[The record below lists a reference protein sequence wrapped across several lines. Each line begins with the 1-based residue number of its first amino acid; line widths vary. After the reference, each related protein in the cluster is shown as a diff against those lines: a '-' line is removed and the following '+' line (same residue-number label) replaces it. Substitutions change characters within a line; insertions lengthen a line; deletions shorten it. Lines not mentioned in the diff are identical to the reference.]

1 MIGATIGRPPAN
13 RLLELALFHGE
24 RFIGGGNRP
33 VRLSDPDTFWF
44 VVKGSVDVFATQL
57 GDDGV
62 PSDFKHVLRAG
73 PGRLLFPAPEAAEMG
88 ALVAK
93 GLPDSELRRIP
104 VSDLVNNDLGKE
116 IVEQAN
122 FWISEF
128 SESVARNVTF
138 RPRIEWNITPGAV
151 VEAAAGATISPH
163 HAVVWVSSEDG
174 RLLYLSTE
182 YLEEPGTGLVP
193 VTAASWVLQSRTGS
207 VKAASTEE
215 LHQQGLLLEG
225 LQEFNRLAMRAN
237 LTNQALLL
245 ADLSN
250 LQTASA
256 RHHQR
261 SEELARLNLF
271 GLRDGDLGQGDDGSS
286 LLRALEWI
294 GRHEGIAFRSP
305 QREQRGASDEEE
317 AALNDILS
325 ASGVRARRVSLGDR
339 HRWWLSDSG
348 AMLASLREDG
358 SPVALIPGSSG
369 RYRMVNPQSGGSV
382 PVTAR
387 RAHSLEQTAWF
398 FYCPLPGELATRAGP
413 LLRLSFAQI
422 WGDLARLLGAGLL
435 SGLAS
440 LAPAVFLGVF
450 ASHVLPSGDART
462 LAMLALALVLIGLNF
477 ALLQMMK
484 GTAMMRL
491 EARAAARISAALWD
505 RMLVLPSR
513 FFRRWTV
520 GDLGNRAMGF
530 HHLRNQVA
538 GVVGGTLLSLIF
550 LLPTFPLMFLYDSA
564 LGWLGLGLGSISL
577 AVTLYFGLRQLP
589 HHRQVLAAS
598 RELAGVLIQLI
609 GGIAKL
615 RSSGAEGSAFAIWAA
630 NYRQQKRVEMRLGAL
645 NDHLVAF
652 TSAAPFFAMAALLAV
667 ALPRIDQGL
676 SIGGFMVIY
685 AAFMIFYAAVTQFG
699 LSFSAMAAVVP
710 AVEQALPILRERPKS
725 VAAAPLM
732 LELQGELSVDH
743 VTFRYSDDGPIILQ
757 DVSLYARP
765 GEFIALVGESGS
777 GKSTLLRIALGL
789 ESPLSGA
796 VYYDGHDLER
806 INRRAIRDGVGFV
819 VQDAS
824 LRPQTVLD
832 NIIGTGDDLTEE
844 DAWRAARLASVDQ
857 DIRAMPMGM
866 HTITS
871 ESSAA
876 FSGGQAQRIMLA
888 AALVRS
894 PSVLLLDEATNWLD
908 NETQTRVMEEIE
920 GLSVTRIVSAHRL
933 STIQRADRIY
943 VLQGGTIVQQ
953 GSFDDLLAE
962 EGIFRNMALRQMT

>member
-1 MIGATIGRPPAN
+1 MNGMTTGRSPAD

-24 RFIGGGNRP
+24 TFIGGGNRP

-44 VVKGSVDVFATQL
+44 VVKGAVDVFATKL

-62 PSDFKHVLRAG
+62 PSDFRHMLRAG
-73 PGRLLFPAPEAAEMG
+73 PGRLLFPAPEAAGLG

-93 GLPDSELRRIP
+93 GLPDSELRRIA
-104 VSDLVNNDLGKE
+104 VTDLVNNDLATE

-122 FWISEF
+122 HWVSEF

-138 RPRIEWNITPGAV
+138 RPRIEWNITPGTV
-151 VEAAAGATISPH
+151 GEAIAGTTISPH
-163 HAVVWVSSEDG
+163 DAVVWVSSKDG
-174 RLLYLSTE
+174 RLLYLATE
-182 YLEEPGTGLVP
+182 DLEQSGNGLVP
-193 VTAASWVLQSRTGS
+193 VTASSWVLQSRTGS

-215 LHQQGLLLEG
+215 LHQAGLLLEA
-225 LQEFNRLAMRAN
+225 LKEFNQLAMRAD

-261 SEELARLNLF
+261 SEERARLNLL
-271 GLRDGDLGQGDDGSS
+271 GLRDGDLRQGDDGSD

-294 GRHEGIAFRSP
+294 GRHEGIVFRSP
-305 QREQRGASDEEE
+305 QRERRGASDETDTT
-317 AALNDILS
+317 LNDILS
-325 ASGVRARRVSLGDR
+325 ASGIHARRVSLRDR

-358 SPVALIPGSSG
+358 SPVALIPGPSG
-369 RYRMVNPQSGGSV
+369 RYRMVNPQTGSFA

-387 RAHSLEQTAWF
+387 RAHGLEQTAWF
-398 FYCPLPGELATRAGP
+398 FYCPLPEELTTKAGP
-413 LLRLSFAQI
+413 LLRLSFTQI

-450 ASHVLPSGDART
+450 ASHVLPSGDVRM

-484 GTAMMRL
+484 GTAVMRL

-550 LLPTFPLMFLYDSA
+550 LLPTFPLMFLYDA
-564 LGWLGLGLGSISL
+564 PLGWPALGLGMLSL
-577 AVTLYFGLRQLP
+577 VVALYFGLRQLP
-589 HHRQVLAAS
+589 HHRQVLTAS

-630 NYRQQKRVEMRLGAL
+630 NYRRQKRVEMRLGAL

-676 SIGGFMVIY
+676 SI
-685 AAFMIFYAAVTQFG
+685 A
-699 LSFSAMAAVVP
+699 
-710 AVEQALPILRERPKS
+710 
-725 VAAAPLM
+725 
-732 LELQGELSVDH
+732 
-743 VTFRYSDDGPIILQ
+743 
-757 DVSLYARP
+757 
-765 GEFIALVGESGS
+765 
-777 GKSTLLRIALGL
+777 
-789 ESPLSGA
+789 
-796 VYYDGHDLER
+796 DL
-806 INRRAIRDGVGFV
+806 
-819 VQDAS
+819 
-824 LRPQTVLD
+824 
-832 NIIGTGDDLTEE
+832 
-844 DAWRAARLASVDQ
+844 W
-857 DIRAMPMGM
+857 
-866 HTITS
+866 
-871 ESSAA
+871 
-876 FSGGQAQRIMLA
+876 
-888 AALVRS
+888 
-894 PSVLLLDEATNWLD
+894 
-908 NETQTRVMEEIE
+908 
-920 GLSVTRIVSAHRL
+920 
-933 STIQRADRIY
+933 
-943 VLQGGTIVQQ
+943 
-953 GSFDDLLAE
+953 
-962 EGIFRNMALRQMT
+962 